1 LVEVPEPV
9 PGPGQVV
16 LRVEAAGLCHSDL
29 HLMSWP
35 EGTVPY
41 RLPFTLG
48 HETAGTVV
56 AIGRGAAGMSEGDRV
71 VVHSRWGC
79 GRCRACR
86 QGRENACERSPAE
99 LGGHGGG
106 VGWDGGLAEY
116 MLVPSVRHLVPIG
129 DLDPVAAAPL
139 TDAAL
144 TPYHAINRSAH
155 HLRPDATVVV
165 LGVGGIG
172 HMAVQLL
179 RALSAVRIVAVD
191 VRAEALE
198 LARAAGADL
207 TVLGSAPAASDPG
220 SALTPAELRA
230 LLGGA
235 GATLVLD
242 CVGSNSTLE
251 LAAAAVAIGGEIS
264 YVGRA
269 GGTLPVAPGR
279 LPFECSVS
287 LPSWGSLSE
296 LTEVV
301 ALARAGAIRT
311 EVERLRLKDAID
323 GYRRLSRGEVRGR
336 AVVVPGGQV
345 DNDAPAHYG

>member
-1 LVEVPEPV
+1 
-9 PGPGQVV
+9 
-16 LRVEAAGLCHSDL
+16 
-29 HLMSWP
+29 
-35 EGTVPY
+35 
-41 RLPFTLG
+41 
-48 HETAGTVV
+48 
-56 AIGRGAAGMSEGDRV
+56 
-71 VVHSRWGC
+71 
-79 GRCRACR
+79 
-86 QGRENACERSPAE
+86 
-99 LGGHGGG
+99 
-106 VGWDGGLAEY
+106 

-155 HLRPDATVVV
+155 HLRPDATVLV

-172 HMAVQLL
+172 HMAIQLL

-198 LARAAGADL
+198 MARAAGAHV
-207 TVLGSAPAASDPG
+207 TVPG
-220 SALTPAELRA
+220 SALAPSELRA
-230 LLGGA
+230 ILGDVGA
-235 GATLVLD
+235 ALVLD
-242 CVGSNSTLE
+242 CVGSDSTLE

-269 GGTLPVAPGR
+269 GGTLAVAPGR
-279 LPFECSVS
+279 LPFECSVT

-311 EVERLRLKDAID
+311 EVERLRLEDAID

-336 AVVVPGGQV
+336 AVVVPAGSWSSEPPQLTSA
-345 DNDAPAHYG
+345 APLSTV